1 MAATDPHLLD
11 VEGLTISYKVDR
23 HWLPAVR
30 DFHLRLR
37 PGQIVGLVGESGSGK
52 STIALALMRYL
63 SNNGRVESGG
73 RLRFTGEDLLRKS
86 DAEMRRFW
94 AKRVKFVP
102 QNAGA
107 ALNPSIKIGPQVTEV
122 LKAADAIDG
131 DAAYDTMMR
140 LFHDVRLVDPE
151 RVARR
156 YPHELSGG
164 MQQRVT
170 IAMALISN
178 PELLIMDEPTTG
190 LDVTTEAAIL
200 DLVRGLIAERGTG
213 VIYISHN
220 LGVVAQLCER
230 VVVLYA
236 GEIMEEAPVLDL
248 FQAPRHPYTLGLIS
262 SVPKPGQSKRAA
274 PLQSIAGNP
283 PALTRMPSGCV
294 FAERCAWA
302 IDICRDIR
310 PPLEQLADER
320 AVRCHRWSEIEAGV
334 PTPSFEPLPIAI
346 GGDLPA
352 RSGESAPLL
361 NDLDARHRDG
371 EKGPGDGG
379 ASSET
384 LMRADNLTR
393 HFPVARSL
401 REFLT
406 RVEPAP
412 IRAVDG
418 IDLHMRAGRTLGL
431 VGESGSG
438 KTTLAR
444 LIIGLEQ
451 RSGGALELL
460 GMDVRNH
467 VRDRSQDVLS
477 KIQMVFQNP
486 QNSLNPYLSVRQAIR
501 RPLIKLRRFS
511 PAEAD
516 AEALAL
522 LARVNLRP
530 EYADRYPDELSGG
543 EKQRVAIAR
552 AFASDPDLIICD
564 EPVSA
569 LDVSVQSA
577 VLNLLAALQDEHG
590 SRLPLHFAQ
599 PVGGRL
605 SGRYQIAVMYLGQLV
620 EVGEARELFQAPYH
634 PYTEALVS
642 AIPVAD
648 PRHSTERILLSD
660 DSAQRARL
668 AERLPL
674 SYALPKKNRRDLRTR
689 RAALAPRRRWP
700 PHPLPHP
707 AGGVD
712 QLAEPVNP
720 AGRDRLSLRP
730 CFFSCAADF
739 SFSSSPIC

>member
-1 MAATDPHLLD
+1 MAITTRSLLD
-11 VEGLTISYKVDR
+11 VERLTISYEVNKR
-23 HWLPAVR
+23 WIPAVR

-63 SNNGRVESGG
+63 SGNGRVESGG
-73 RLRFTGEDLLRKS
+73 LLRFAGEDLLRKS
-86 DAEMRRFW
+86 DAEMRRLW

-107 ALNPSIKIGPQVTEV
+107 ALNPSIKIGPQVAEA

-140 LFHDVRLVDPE
+140 VFHDVRLADPE
-151 RVARR
+151 RVAER

-220 LGVVAQLCER
+220 LGVIAQLCER

-283 PALTRMPSGCV
+283 PALTRLPGGCV

-302 IDICRDIR
+302 IDICRDKR
-310 PPLEQLADER
+310 PPLEQLADKR
-320 AVRCHRWSEIEAGV
+320 AVRCHRWEELSQPHP
-334 PTPSFEPLPIAI
+334 PTPSPRHQMPAIEIAGRGTTKPIRRPAPDAKSATEQAKSPSI
-346 GGDLPA
+346 AMGGDL
-352 RSGESAPLL
+352 E
-361 NDLDARHRDG
+361 
-371 EKGPGDGG
+371 GG
-379 ASSET
+379 WQADET
-384 LMRADNLTR
+384 LLRADNLNKA
-393 HFPVARSL
+393 FPVPRSL
-401 REFLT
+401 RELLART
-406 RVEPAP
+406 APSP

-418 IDLHMRAGRTLGL
+418 VDLHLRAGRTLGL

-444 LIIGLEQ
+444 LIIGLEE
-451 RSGGALELL
+451 RSGGKLELL

-590 SRLPLHFAQ
+590 SAYLFISHNLSV
-599 PVGGRL
+599 VGYL
-605 SGRYQIAVMYLGQLV
+605 ADTIAVMYLGQLV

-634 PYTEALVS
+634 PYSEALVS

-648 PRHSTERILLSD
+648 PRHSTARILLSD
-660 DSAQRARL
+660 DLPSAQNLPSGCRFHTRCPRKIGEIC
-668 AERLPL
+668 EREEPPWRPGDRGHLIRCHIPL
-674 SYALPKKNRRDLRTR
+674 EELTSLQSGSN
-689 RAALAPRRRWP
+689 
-700 PHPLPHP
+700 PL
-707 AGGVD
+707 
-712 QLAEPVNP
+712 EK
-720 AGRDRLSLRP
+720 
-730 CFFSCAADF
+730 AD
-739 SFSSSPIC
+739 